1 MPKNSIRALTQIH
14 TMLPTQT
21 DWSEISQGLVVEL
34 FCLEALGVETEAEER
49 LYLTLRGR
57 LAFALGALK
66 RQVDRDYTVWR
77 ELKYAFFGGTHDTLP
92 DSENSEK
99 PEKSHQAGLH

>member
-1 MPKNSIRALTQIH
+1 MLAPDEARICWVGELRYGPKRVNH
-14 TMLPTQT
+14 
-21 DWSEISQGLVVEL
+21 G
-34 FCLEALGVETEAEER
+34 ETPN
-49 LYLTLRGR
+49 LTLRGR

-77 ELKYAFFGGTHDTLP
+77 ELKYAFFGGAHDTMP